1 MPGKPRLPFV
11 QERGGVR
18 VDEEK
23 VAERGGGRR
32 RSLPVGL
39 PVEVG
44 GGDGGRDAPAH
55 PLAVPEGLPGAEY
68 LFGVPLR
75 VARERRPEVR
85 LVGTVEILPIALRF
99 APALLRRGDLR
110 PSVPGEL
117 PAVLGSTVM
126 KYSFVNLLKLLYIFL
141 FWGISGFLNIFFPP
155 KDVQGLIDR

>member
-39 PVEVG
+39 PGEVG

-117 PAVLGSTVM
+117 PAVLGSNEIFICQLAET
-126 KYSFVNLLKLLYIFL
+126 FLYFPFL
-141 FWGISGFLNIFFPP
+141 GNIFFPL
-155 KDVQGLIDR
+155 KMCRVRLTVE